1 MITNDLYFSD
11 DVSGEVLHFFH
22 CQRLSCV
29 SSVAIISSH
38 SVCWELIMD
47 SGLSKT
53 LHVDSVSI
61 LGCVYSCLD
70 NVNLMC

>member
-11 DVSGEVLHFFH
+11 DVSGEVLHFVH
-22 CQRLSCV
+22 CQRLFCV
-29 SSVAIISSH
+29 SSVQAIISSH

-61 LGCVYSCLD
+61 LCTLA
-70 NVNLMC
+70 LIM